1 MSNRLKEEISVTG
14 VPFDMAASQMG
25 TRLGPEAIKISGLLE
40 KLEHLGYDIK
50 DLGNLD
56 IENGYKLIKS
66 KNKLNHLDLTIKAN
80 EKLAE
85 VVAREVGEDRLP
97 LILGGDHSIFLGS
110 VKGVLSKYENLGI
123 IYFDAHADINTAET
137 TPTGNIHGMT
147 VASALGI
154 GEKSLCDVY
163 NKNLKIKPENILYIG
178 LRDVDP
184 GEVEL
189 IRELG
194 IKTYTMEDIEVHGM
208 ENIMK
213 EGLEFIKKK
222 NLDGVHISFDI
233 DCLDP
238 KVAPGTGVKVPGGLS
253 FREARLGL
261 VMTSELDNIVSTE
274 FVEVNPLLDSDN
286 ETSEIASTL
295 ISSLFGESLT

>member
-1 MSNRLKEEISVTG
+1 MSNRLNKEVSVIG

-25 TRLGPEAIKISGLLE
+25 TRLGPEAIKISGLID
-40 KLEHLGYDIK
+40 KLKYLGYSIK
-50 DLGNLD
+50 DLGNLE
-56 IENGYKLIKS
+56 IENGYKIVKS
-66 KNKLNHLDLTIKAN
+66 HNKLNHLDLAIKAN
-80 EKLAE
+80 EKLAN
-85 VVAREVGEDRLP
+85 VVAKEVAEDRLP

-110 VKGVLSKYENLGI
+110 VKGLLTKYENLGI

-163 NKNLKIKPENILYIG
+163 DGDLKIKPENILYIG

-184 GEVEL
+184 GEVIR

-194 IKTYTMEDIEVHGM
+194 IKTYTMEDIEVHSM
-208 ENIMK
+208 EKVME
-213 EGLEFIKKK
+213 EGLEFIKEKD
-222 NLDGVHISFDI
+222 LDGVHISFDI

-238 KVAPGTGVKVPGGLS
+238 KIAPGTGVKVPGGLS

-261 VMTSELDNIVSTE
+261 VMTSALKNIVSAE

-286 ETSEIASTL
+286 ETGEIASAL
-295 ISSLFGESLT
+295 ISSLFGDSLT